1 MSIPLINETNAA
13 NQRTKMGTSMDV
25 PGTAARNGT
34 STAHG
39 DLWPEEFEGTE
50 DMSFFEPD
58 DAELQREELAA
69 GSVVTFEQDPEIPK
83 GAAWLD
89 VVSKDG
95 EKLCDIP

>member
-1 MSIPLINETNAA
+1 
-13 NQRTKMGTSMDV
+13 
-25 PGTAARNGT
+25 
-34 STAHG
+34 
-39 DLWPEEFEGTE
+39 
-50 DMSFFEPD
+50 MSFFEPD